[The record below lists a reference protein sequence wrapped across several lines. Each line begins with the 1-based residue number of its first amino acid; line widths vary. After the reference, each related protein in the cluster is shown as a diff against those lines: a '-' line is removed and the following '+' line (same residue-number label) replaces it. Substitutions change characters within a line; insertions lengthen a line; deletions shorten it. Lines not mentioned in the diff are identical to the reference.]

1 MEDVLPSYVS
11 SSIIYDKKLREC
23 LFLINDFQYLLRK
36 EREREKLMGGSGSLC
51 VFIVCK

>member
-23 LFLINDFQYLLRK
+23 LNDFQYFEK
-36 EREREKLMGGSGSLC
+36 REREKLMGGSGSLC
-51 VFIVCK
+51 VVIVCK